1 MRESL
6 FTVLLGGQQ
15 ALWTE
20 GQGRG
25 SLTHVCVCTQWG
37 QGTPRASD
45 AGFHFSRGKSF
56 ASELDFQGS
65 VRLKKKSSRA
75 GCERGW
81 GPRRQKDLQTPPP
94 TRRGTSRSTTFNEVD
109 LYIQF
114 LNGDMANFKLSV
126 KHFHFVIKVPIFT
139 RNGNTPPPSANPTP
153 ELCNC
158 PFNQPFINKSHSQI
172 PTHLVQQFISTGR
185 GNLDFLR

>member
-1 MRESL
+1 MMIRLAWNSKPSHWFSFLCISHE
-6 FTVLLGGQQ
+6 GGGWRNSGHEGIPFYC
-15 ALWTE
+15 APGWVASPVDRGS
-20 GQGRG
+20 GQGV
-25 SLTHVCVCTQWG
+25 THTCVCVCTQWG

-65 VRLKKKSSRA
+65 VRLKKKKSSRA

-139 RNGNTPPPSANPTP
+139 RNGNTPPPQR
-153 ELCNC
+153 
-158 PFNQPFINKSHSQI
+158 QPH
-172 PTHLVQQFISTGR
+172 PRTL
-185 GNLDFLR
+185 

>member
-65 VRLKKKSSRA
+65 VRLKKKKSSRA

-139 RNGNTPPPSANPTP
+139 RNGNTPPPQR
-153 ELCNC
+153 
-158 PFNQPFINKSHSQI
+158 QPH
-172 PTHLVQQFISTGR
+172 PRTL
-185 GNLDFLR
+185 